1 MRMLFVMDPLGSI
14 NIDKDTT
21 FAFMLEAQRRGHGV
35 YWCTVDAL
43 GASESDVW
51 ATADRVRLERTVG
64 AHFETLGTERHSL
77 ADFGAVWMRKDP
89 PVTLDYFYATHIL
102 DLADPQ
108 RTLVLNRPAGLRAA
122 NEKSFILG
130 FGDVIPATIV
140 TKSRDDI
147 LAFLDDHDG
156 RSVIKPLDQMGGTGI
171 FLLRRDDANLNS
183 IIESSTEH
191 ERTYVTVQ
199 EFLPEAAEGDKRL
212 ILLDGEPLGAVLR
225 VPARGEFRGNMAVG
239 GKATASPITDR
250 DREIVA
256 AVSDRLSEHGLWFV
270 GLDIIGGRL
279 TEVNVTS
286 PTGVQ
291 EVDRLHGLS
300 VEQNVLDWVE
310 AHVPPGASPG

>member
-156 RSVIKPLDQMGGTGI
+156 WTG
-171 FLLRRDDANLNS
+171 N
-183 IIESSTEH
+183 
-191 ERTYVTVQ
+191 
-199 EFLPEAAEGDKRL
+199 AEGVRL
-212 ILLDGEPLGAVLR
+212 SLCEVSGRVIIVRGGETTCLTRRYRSGRAGEGERRNGGAAGAVAF
-225 VPARGEFRGNMAVG
+225 P
-239 GKATASPITDR
+239 
-250 DREIVA
+250 
-256 AVSDRLSEHGLWFV
+256 GL
-270 GLDIIGGRL
+270 
-279 TEVNVTS
+279 
-286 PTGVQ
+286 
-291 EVDRLHGLS
+291 
-300 VEQNVLDWVE
+300 
-310 AHVPPGASPG
+310 